1 MLIPRFEVKRTVENH
16 IKAISLPYT
25 FLRPVQFMENYLPA
39 AAFMFKMGRS
49 VVMRHTFIK
58 HPERKHQ
65 LISSRDIGRA
75 GAKAFVQ
82 GPGWMDGVVRLAG
95 DGLTVAEIDNI
106 FKEVSSC
113 SAGTDHRE
121 FC

>member
-1 MLIPRFEVKRTVENH
+1 
-16 IKAISLPYT
+16 
-25 FLRPVQFMENYLPA
+25 MENYLPA

-95 DGLTVAEIDNI
+95 DGLTVAEIDKV
-106 FKEVSSC
+106 FKEVSSLWLVKITANFAECRSSANRC
-113 SAGTDHRE
+113 SLLSVLLQSS
-121 FC
+121 